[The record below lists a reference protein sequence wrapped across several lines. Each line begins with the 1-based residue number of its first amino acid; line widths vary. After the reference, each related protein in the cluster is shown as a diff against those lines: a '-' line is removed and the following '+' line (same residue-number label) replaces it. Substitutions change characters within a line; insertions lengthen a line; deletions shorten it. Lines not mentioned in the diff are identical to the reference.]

1 MWFSTDLY
9 SGFCETLYWGWRGE
23 PLNTTSSLLAL
34 AWVIYIYL
42 SCPHHKLPDNVAL
55 GCGVL
60 ATSGLCSALYHAFL
74 FETFGQLDTNAMT
87 LGGWVA
93 AAIVTQLL
101 ARRVLLTLLSL
112 LGSWFLCYSI
122 AVSGDSV
129 DSFMWLLLV
138 PNGLWVVGLPLVI
151 YDKDP
156 HDNRQRWRYAG
167 VVLCAALAITL
178 WTQTERRCQLNPA
191 LAAYLFWGHSLFHAL
206 AYSAYG
212 LGLLIVRDL

>member
-23 PLNTTSSLLAL
+23 PLNTTSSLLAIVWAL
-34 AWVIYIYL
+34 YIFFT
-42 SCPHHKLPDNVAL
+42 SRHTFPDSVAL

-74 FETFGQLDTNAMT
+74 YETFGKLDTSAMT
-87 LGGWVA
+87 IGGWVA
-93 AAIVTQLL
+93 AAIVFQLL
-101 ARRVLLTLLSL
+101 ASKFALLLLSTL
-112 LGSWFLCYSI
+112 ASWFLCYSL
-122 AVSGDSV
+122 AMGGEDT
-129 DSFMWLLLV
+129 DTFMWLLLV
-138 PNGLWVVGLPLVI
+138 PNGLWILGLPLAVH
-151 YDKDP
+151 KQDP
-156 HDNRQRWRYAG
+156 HDNRQKWRYAG

-178 WTQTERRCQLNPA
+178 WTQTERRCQKQPE